1 MSLEPIKS
9 DADHAEAL
17 QRIEQLLDRAPAPG
31 SPEAEELDALTAL
44 VQSYESRNYPIEPP
58 DPVEALIF
66 RMEQQN
72 LSHRDLVPF
81 IGSRAKVSEIL
92 SRKRPLTLSM
102 IRALHFGLGIPASS
116 LLREAPRS
124 DDAQDLDPSQF
135 PLSLMSK
142 RGWLNATE
150 WEIKNHPAE
159 VLDGFLA
166 PVGTASRLH
175 SAYKQS
181 EHVRSGRSMDEPA
194 LFAWTI
200 RVVTKARELSLA
212 RYKSGSVTLEFMRS
226 IAKLSIKE
234 DAPALVRKCLSE
246 HGIALCVEPHLPQT
260 YLDGAAVL
268 LDSDCPTVGMTVRY
282 DRIDNFWFTLMH
294 ELAHIC
300 CHLDSGISVFYDDLE
315 VAPQNN
321 SREKEADS
329 IAREALIPMDVW
341 ERSPASKLPT
351 PEAAMHL
358 AKQLGIHPAIAAGRI
373 RYERK
378 NYRLLP
384 NLVGS
389 GEIRRCFPE
398 VSWSIS

>member
-1 MSLEPIKS
+1 MNLEPIKS
-9 DADHAEAL
+9 EAEHEKAL
-17 QRIEQLLDRAPAPG
+17 RRIEQLIDRAPASG
-31 SPEAEELDALTAL
+31 SPEAKELDALTAL

-58 DPVEALIF
+58 DPVDALVF

-81 IGSRAKVSEIL
+81 IGSRSKVSEIL
-92 SRKRPLTLSM
+92 SRKRQLTLSI

-116 LLREAPRS
+116 LLRESPRS
-124 DDAQDLDPSQF
+124 EDAQDFEPTQF
-135 PLSLMSK
+135 PLSLMSR

-159 VLDGFLA
+159 VLDSFLA
-166 PVGTASRLH
+166 RGGSPSRLH

-200 RVVTKARELSLA
+200 RVVTKAQELSLA
-212 RYKSGSVTLEFMRS
+212 KYKAGSVTLEFMRS
-226 IAKLSIKE
+226 IAKLSVEK
-234 DAPALVRKCLSE
+234 DAPAMVRQFLSE

-268 LDSDCPTVGMTVRY
+268 LESDRPVVGVTVRY
-282 DRIDNFWFTLMH
+282 DRVDNFWFTLMH

-315 VAPQNN
+315 VGAQNN
-321 SREKEADS
+321 SREKEADE
-329 IAREALIPMDVW
+329 IAREALIPGEVW
-341 ERSPASKLPT
+341 E
-351 PEAAMHL
+351 
-358 AKQLGIHPAIAAGRI
+358 Q
-373 RYERK
+373 
-378 NYRLLP
+378 
-384 NLVGS
+384 
-389 GEIRRCFPE
+389 
-398 VSWSIS
+398 